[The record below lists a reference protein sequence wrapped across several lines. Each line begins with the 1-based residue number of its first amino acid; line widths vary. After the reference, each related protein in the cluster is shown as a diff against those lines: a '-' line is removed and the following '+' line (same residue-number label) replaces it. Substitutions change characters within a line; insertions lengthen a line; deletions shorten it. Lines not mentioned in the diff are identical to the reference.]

1 VKRDKLIAEI
11 RMINKKLVSK
21 YNVFDKSSTSYFLLE
36 VGFGLLEEMSLL
48 DLQAKLTEVKAEKK
62 KIQTLKRAQIQGEKQ
77 SRLHML
83 DEKISF
89 IQSVREEQKK
99 SRA

>member
-1 VKRDKLIAEI
+1 MKNEIRENIILKQEEEKQQQVKRDKLIAEI
-11 RMINKKLVSK
+11 RTINKKLVSK

-62 KIQTLKRAQIQGEKQ
+62 KIQTMKRAQI
-77 SRLHML
+77 
-83 DEKISF
+83 
-89 IQSVREEQKK
+89 
-99 SRA
+99 